1 LHYGHSAVLLQQ
13 RADGLVGNR
22 VERDDERWC
31 CGEQERA
38 DGGKAARDHLRVA
51 RYQLNARGDE
61 GCAHTQARCWRS
73 RATYMDEEATRRR
86 ARKAAYEEVKAQPPA
101 RKSFTPEELKTC
113 MRVLNI
119 VAQQDDESDAPPEV
133 EEVRQQLAAIAKAAH
148 RRNRRKER
156 GASAGEAAARRPPQP
171 ATPPPTTEATE
182 EGVVCVPAAF
192 LSRPLYPNPVCLL
205 ASRRPRGGAVNL
217 MTISWLTAVDNAGGF
232 VCSMNQSRHTA
243 SLLATNRVFT
253 LSVPVV
259 GMEDLVRLRVRVRTW

>member
-1 LHYGHSAVLLQQ
+1 
-13 RADGLVGNR
+13 
-22 VERDDERWC
+22 
-31 CGEQERA
+31 
-38 DGGKAARDHLRVA
+38 
-51 RYQLNARGDE
+51 
-61 GCAHTQARCWRS
+61 
-73 RATYMDEEATRRR
+73 MDEEATRRR

-171 ATPPPTTEATE
+171 ATPPPTTAATK